1 MSDEADPPQPEPTPD
16 ATPEAAAAPT
26 TETPAEAASEAT
38 AEATPDAVEPE
49 TGADAPSEEA
59 SAAAPASEPDAKP
72 ERLPLV
78 VIDADSDE
86 RARVEGFAETLGRP
100 VRAIAPDA
108 LLPAALAELAQAAA
122 VVVAWDLGGRAGLD
136 VLDAIARVRAAV
148 RPRMALAA
156 DGATRAMVTAAVRS
170 GAQGFLSR
178 PYDAD
183 ELVALLEDAP

>member
-16 ATPEAAAAPT
+16 AAPEAAAAPT
-26 TETPAEAASEAT
+26 AETPAEAASEPSP
-38 AEATPDAVEPE
+38 EATPEAVAPE
-49 TGADAPSEEA
+49 AADAPSEEA
-59 SAAAPASEPDAKP
+59 PAAEPASEPEAKP

-78 VIDADSDE
+78 VIDADADE